1 MKKRLKNSKN
11 KQKDLS
17 TIVFFLV
24 VVVIGMSIAYA
35 ALSSTLTISMNQVTQ
50 NSLSWDVAFQT
61 GTVTGT
67 PGGSSSS
74 TGRSCGNATVTADS
88 VTVADTLL
96 SKPDDSCTYKLVIKN
111 TGSVDAKLGTI
122 TPLSPDSISC
132 TTSGASMVCGNITY
146 ELATVNNGSTL
157 LSTDSVLPKTNG
169 TLTVYLILKYTGS
182 TPSDTEAVQSNGG
195 FTLVYNQF

>member
-17 TIVFFLV
+17 TIVVILV

-96 SKPDDSCTYKLVIKN
+96 SKPEDSCTYSLVIKN
-111 TGSVDAKLGTI
+111 TGSVDAKLGNGI
-122 TPLSPDSISC
+122 LNSIWNLHLSP
-132 TTSGASMVCGNITY
+132 
-146 ELATVNNGSTL
+146 
-157 LSTDSVLPKTNG
+157 
-169 TLTVYLILKYTGS
+169 LKS
-182 TPSDTEAVQSNGG
+182 TPSFNPAPINMIGLLEFSNLLMVSSRVGPCATHICLL
-195 FTLVYNQF
+195 FECFLIHQAC